1 VFFILL
7 YRNGYFLLGIVVD
20 WTNRWSTMDDKQK
33 EDMAVKELKNG
44 RLAMI
49 GMAGYLASVLI
60 PGSVPALH

>member
-7 YRNGYFLLGIVVD
+7 YRNGYFLFGIVVD

>member
-1 VFFILL
+1 L
-7 YRNGYFLLGIVVD
+7 YRNGYFLFGIVVD